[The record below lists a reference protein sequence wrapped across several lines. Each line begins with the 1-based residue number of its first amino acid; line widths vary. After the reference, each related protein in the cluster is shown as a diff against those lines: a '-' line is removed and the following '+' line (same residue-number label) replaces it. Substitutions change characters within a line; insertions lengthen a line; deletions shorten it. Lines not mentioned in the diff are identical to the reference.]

1 MSFFFPSP
9 SLFQSLTATNHPPRR
24 SKPLNRS
31 RPSVPRGAEIFTD
44 AAFQAKTRS
53 LIPEK
58 ASATPPRSLTSSL
71 TAAYSIRGS
80 PPNSPAA
87 NVNTAPSPAIPKLD
101 AIFEFFNFVFQKSQL
116 ESECIIIALIYMER
130 LVKDT
135 SGGIQI
141 RHDNYRSIIFA
152 CLVMA
157 SKVWDDLSMWNV
169 DFSHVSPAFNLERI
183 NALEVAVLRA
193 LRFSIKV
200 TAGEYAKYY
209 FLLRSMISQLG
220 LDGGAGDKDMAPLDM
235 VGARQLQ
242 LASRSSIHFSG
253 ANSSSARG
261 NVKRTLS
268 HLPRRS
274 SADALVGLVDAA
286 VAKDGVA
293 VNAGT
298 GTVRTT
304 GAAGRGNRR
313 RSRDY
318 QGVSLE
324 YLMSNVH
331 TDADGIERTKS
342 LKERRSKEFDFAP
355 GLDAEEVFGLSMDD
369 DLRDSYPPR
378 AESKHSAPGRK

>member
-1 MSFFFPSP
+1 M
-9 SLFQSLTATNHPPRR
+9 N
-24 SKPLNRS
+24 
-31 RPSVPRGAEIFTD
+31 
-44 AAFQAKTRS
+44 AAHS
-53 LIPEK
+53 
-58 ASATPPRSLTSSL
+58 SAT
-71 TAAYSIRGS
+71 
-80 PPNSPAA
+80 
-87 NVNTAPSPAIPKLD
+87 PKLD

-135 SGGIQI
+135 SGGIQV

-220 LDGGAGDKDMAPLDM
+220 LDGNERDKDMAPLDM

-261 NVKRTLS
+261 NVKRTIS
-268 HLPRRS
+268 HLPRGS
-274 SADALVGLVDAA
+274 SADALAGMVDAA
-286 VAKDGVA
+286 VAKDKEVA
-293 VNAGT
+293 GGESYAAHSGT
-298 GTVRTT
+298 GASSSGARATA
-304 GAAGRGNRR
+304 GAAGRGITRC
-313 RSRDY
+313 SRDFK
-318 QGVSLE
+318 GVSIE

-331 TDADGIERTKS
+331 TDADGMERTKS
-342 LKERRSKEFDFAP
+342 FRERRGKDDFDFP
-355 GLDAEEVFGLSMDD
+355 SGLDAEEVFGLSMDD
-369 DLRDSYPPR
+369 DLRESHPPR
-378 AESKHSAPGRK
+378 AESKQSAPRK

>member
-1 MSFFFPSP
+1 M
-9 SLFQSLTATNHPPRR
+9 N
-24 SKPLNRS
+24 
-31 RPSVPRGAEIFTD
+31 
-44 AAFQAKTRS
+44 AAHS
-53 LIPEK
+53 
-58 ASATPPRSLTSSL
+58 SAT
-71 TAAYSIRGS
+71 
-80 PPNSPAA
+80 
-87 NVNTAPSPAIPKLD
+87 PKLD

-157 SKVWDDLSMWNV
+157 SKVWDDLSIWNV

-183 NALEVAVLRA
+183 NALEVAVLRV

-220 LDGGAGDKDMAPLDM
+220 LDGNERDKDMAPLDM

-253 ANSSSARG
+253 TNSSSARG
-261 NVKRTLS
+261 NVKRAIS
-268 HLPRRS
+268 HLPRGS
-274 SADALVGLVDAA
+274 SADALAGMVDAA
-286 VAKDGVA
+286 VAKDKEVA
-293 VNAGT
+293 GGESYAAQSGT
-298 GTVRTT
+298 GARSSGARATA
-304 GAAGRGNRR
+304 GAAGRGITRC
-313 RSRDY
+313 SRDFK
-318 QGVSLE
+318 GVSIE

-331 TDADGIERTKS
+331 TDADGMERTKS
-342 LKERRSKEFDFAP
+342 FRERRGEDDFDFP
-355 GLDAEEVFGLSMDD
+355 RGLDAEEVFGLSMDD
-369 DLRDSYPPR
+369 DLRESHPPR
-378 AESKHSAPGRK
+378 AESKQSAPRK

>member
-1 MSFFFPSP
+1 
-9 SLFQSLTATNHPPRR
+9 
-24 SKPLNRS
+24 
-31 RPSVPRGAEIFTD
+31 
-44 AAFQAKTRS
+44 
-53 LIPEK
+53 
-58 ASATPPRSLTSSL
+58 
-71 TAAYSIRGS
+71 
-80 PPNSPAA
+80 
-87 NVNTAPSPAIPKLD
+87 
-101 AIFEFFNFVFQKSQL
+101 
-116 ESECIIIALIYMER
+116 MER

-141 RHDNYRSIIFA
+141 RYDNYRSIIFA

-200 TAGEYAKYY
+200 TAGGYAKYY

-220 LDGGAGDKDMAPLDM
+220 LDGNERDKDMAPLDM

-298 GTVRTT
+298 WTSARLSVAT
-304 GAAGRGNRR
+304 GRGNTR

-369 DLRDSYPPR
+369 DLRDSHPPR
-378 AESKHSAPGRK
+378 AESKLSAPGRK